1 MPETPPQSPDPRK
14 EAARQGGTWTEE
26 EKSRGAARPGESAGA
41 AGEAVPEGGYGGEAR
56 AATEA
61 AAARIG
67 DDAAGGGHAPDPDTP
82 VGGGKGH
89 ASMGGSAT
97 EPEDGDPQAPRNPA

>member
-56 AATEA
+56 AATES
-61 AAARIG
+61 AAARTG
-67 DDAAGGGHAPDPDTP
+67 DEADAGHAPDPDTP
-82 VGGGKGH
+82 VGGGKGT
-89 ASMGGSAT
+89 SSTGGSAT
-97 EPEDGDPQAPRNPA
+97 DPGSDPQAPRNPA